1 MDLKDNIYFAIVLSV
16 HSYMTSALFAFCLG
30 LSNNPPAIYMRQ
42 LSSYPELHGCM
53 FIDNEG
59 NVAVSAAHDWKLDD
73 TTGYQTCLIKASI
86 DSRVF
91 KYPES

>member
-1 MDLKDNIYFAIVLSV
+1 
-16 HSYMTSALFAFCLG
+16 
-30 LSNNPPAIYMRQ
+30 
-42 LSSYPELHGCM
+42 M

-59 NVAVSAAHDWKLDD
+59 NVAVAAAHDWKLDD

-91 KYPES
+91 KYPEHGDTLPHINPIGKSVGNSHATGTQTMPPQILPFLFVL